1 MQSDID
7 PRLFFLIPFA
17 IFFAIRV
24 GIPLSEARNEAALPL
39 LKSCPS
45 ALWMIVTM
53 DGAAAFGESWILCG
67 VGAIIIV
74 SIPGAIGIGAKV
86 LR

>member
-1 MQSDID
+1 MQSDFD
-7 PRLFFLIPFA
+7 LRLLFLIPFA
-17 IFFAIRV
+17 IFLAIRV

-45 ALWMIVTM
+45 ALWMIITM
-53 DGAAAFGESWILCG
+53 DGAAAFGESWILCSI
-67 VGAIIIV
+67 GAVIIV